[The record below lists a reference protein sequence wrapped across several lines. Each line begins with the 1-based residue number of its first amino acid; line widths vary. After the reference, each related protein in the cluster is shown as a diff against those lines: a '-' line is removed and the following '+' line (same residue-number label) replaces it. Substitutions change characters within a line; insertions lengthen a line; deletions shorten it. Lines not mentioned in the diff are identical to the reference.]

1 LQNEAVSKGRL
12 LFFIAKDCDLCMNF
26 LTMSAKIRAH
36 LALLLTTIIF
46 GLHYTVA
53 KNLMPGHFTPMQ
65 LIFLRLLFATLIFW
79 IFQKLFV
86 PEKVD
91 KKDLARLAVLGFI
104 GFATNQALFYEGLN
118 LTSPVDASLIHILN
132 PILVLIMASV
142 IIKEKITGFKLGG
155 ILLGS
160 SGALILIL
168 FGHAGGFNS
177 SPLLGNILITINMV
191 FYALYLVL
199 LKPLVT
205 KYHTSTILKWVSL
218 FGFLFIIPFSF
229 KSMIALQISEIDTF
243 SWLSLGYIILFC
255 TFLAYLLINFALR
268 HVDASAVSYYT
279 YLQPVLATLTSV
291 SVGMGIITTPKII
304 AAVLIFT
311 GVFLVNKESREKNG
325 NRQ

>member
-1 LQNEAVSKGRL
+1 
-12 LFFIAKDCDLCMNF
+12 
-26 LTMSAKIRAH
+26 MSVKIRAH

-53 KNLMPGHFTPMQ
+53 KKLMPGHFTPMQ
-65 LIFLRLLFATLIFW
+65 LIFLRLLFATAIFW
-79 IFQKLFV
+79 IFQRLFV

-91 KKDLARLAVLGFI
+91 RKDLIRLAILGFV
-104 GFATNQALFYEGLN
+104 GFAANQALFYEGLN

-132 PILVLIMASV
+132 PVLVLVLASA
-142 IIKEKITGFKLGG
+142 IIREKITGYKLGG

-160 SGALILIL
+160 AGALILIL
-168 FGHAGGFNS
+168 FGSTGGFNS
-177 SPLLGNILITINMV
+177 SPLLGNILVTFNMV

-199 LKPLVT
+199 LKPLVA

-218 FGFLFIIPFSF
+218 FGLLFIIPFSF
-229 KSMIALQISEIDTF
+229 RSMMGLQVSEIDIS

-255 TFLAYLLINFALR
+255 TFLAYLLINFALK
-268 HVDASAVSYYT
+268 HVNASAVSYYT

-291 SVGMGIITTPKII
+291 SIGMGIITVPKIL

-311 GVFLVNKESREKNG
+311 GVFLVNKESQKISMNSEQRIANSE
-325 NRQ
+325 

>member
-1 LQNEAVSKGRL
+1 
-12 LFFIAKDCDLCMNF
+12 MNL

-53 KNLMPGHFTPMQ
+53 KNLMPDHFSPMQ
-65 LIFLRLLFATLIFW
+65 LIFLRLLFATTLFW

-91 KKDLARLAVLGFI
+91 KKDLIRLAILGFV
-104 GFATNQALFYEGLN
+104 GFAANQALFYEGLN

-132 PILVLIMASV
+132 PVLVLIMASA

-160 SGALILIL
+160 SGALILIM
-168 FGHAGGFNS
+168 FGSSGGVHT
-177 SPLLGNILITINMV
+177 SPLLGNILVTINMV
-191 FYALYLVL
+191 CYALYLIL
-199 LKPLVT
+199 LKPMVA

-218 FGFLFIIPFSF
+218 FGFLFIIPFSA
-229 KSMIALQISEIDTF
+229 KSMIGLRFIEIDTF

-255 TFLAYLLINFALR
+255 TFLAYLLINFALK
-268 HVDASAVSYYT
+268 HVNASAVSYYT
-279 YLQPVLATLTSV
+279 YLQPVLATLTSA
-291 SVGMGIITTPKII
+291 SVGMGTITVPKII
-304 AAVLIFT
+304 AALLIFA
-311 GVFLVNKESREKNG
+311 GVYMVNR
-325 NRQ
+325 

>member
-1 LQNEAVSKGRL
+1 MRVK
-12 LFFIAKDCDLCMNF
+12 
-26 LTMSAKIRAH
+26 TRAH

-65 LIFLRLLFATLIFW
+65 LIFLRLLFATAIFW

-86 PEKVD
+86 AEKVE
-91 KKDLARLAVLGFI
+91 KKDLVRLAILGFF
-104 GFATNQALFYEGLN
+104 GFAANQALFYEGLN

-132 PILVLIMASV
+132 PVLVLILASA
-142 IIKEKITGFKLGG
+142 IIREKITGFRLGG

-168 FGHAGGFNS
+168 FGSSGNFNS
-177 SPLLGNILITINMV
+177 SPWLGNILVTLNMV

-199 LKPLVT
+199 LKPMVE

-218 FGFLFIIPFSF
+218 FGFLFIIPFSA
-229 KSMIALQISEIDTF
+229 KSVFALDVTAIDNI
-243 SWLSLGYIILFC
+243 SWLSLAYIILFC
-255 TFLAYLLINFALR
+255 TFLAYILINFALK
-268 HVDASAVSYYT
+268 HVTASAVSYYT
-279 YLQPVLATLTSV
+279 YLQPVLATLTSF
-291 SVGMGIITTPKII
+291 SVGMGTITLPKVI

-311 GVFLVNKESREKNG
+311 GVYLVNK
-325 NRQ
+325 